1 MFPDIKV
8 WFLKNLV
15 YILLLAL
22 IIIGVSFFLLSKKI
36 ERSQEDVRNA
46 KEVIFSFDSVYESIL
61 SKLPKSNE

>member
-1 MFPDIKV
+1 MFSDIKV

>member
-1 MFPDIKV
+1 MLPEIKV

-15 YILLLAL
+15 YILLVTLVIVGL
-22 IIIGVSFFLLSKKI
+22 SFFLLSKKI